1 MRLLHLTIIF
11 LWLTA
16 CETKTVKFS
25 GLNDLFVGVNQIVL
39 YDNGEFYLELG
50 AGGKEGTYEI
60 HSDTIDLD
68 YAYKQENWPDQI
80 LMTEKFFQTIPTDE
94 HTRTIKIHRATE
106 EK

>member
-1 MRLLHLTIIF
+1 MRLFHLTIIF
-11 LWLTA
+11 LGLTA
-16 CETKTVKFS
+16 CETRTVKFS
-25 GLNDLFVGVNQIVL
+25 GLNDLVFGVHQIVL

-50 AGGKEGTYEI
+50 AGGKEGTYEM
-60 HSDTIDLD
+60 HNDTIDLN
-68 YAYKQENWPDQI
+68 YADEQEKWPDQI